1 MPAQPPMPQPG
12 NQAKT
17 VSSVNEESD
26 DRILGKRSIDELFQQ
41 VSTDL
46 SLISQPWDSILRI
59 NRITDY
65 YSHSRG
71 LILT

>member
-1 MPAQPPMPQPG
+1 MPQPG

-41 VSTDL
+41 IDPSEKLDPEVEATLAD
-46 SLISQPWDSILRI
+46 IAEDFVEA
-59 NRITDY
+59 ITTF
-65 YSHSRG
+65 G
-71 LILT
+71 